1 MKRITYWRASRVL
14 EITIVV
20 IVGGRGL
27 RPENPIAFEVVWH
40 TIWIGL
46 RFHSTASRKV
56 PLSPSA
62 GNQLSK
68 LGCEGS
74 GCDFARVTF
83 VLTERPL
90 IFPHRRNYFSP
101 SGLKIPISGRKARMA
116 RVNDGNT
123 IKILKTTIVQVLIR
137 LQVGINYAIIAEG
150 ARVLSVRIEYQ
161 PVAAHNPMS
170 CVVKDKRDSPILK
183 I

>member
-1 MKRITYWRASRVL
+1 
-14 EITIVV
+14 
-20 IVGGRGL
+20 
-27 RPENPIAFEVVWH
+27 
-40 TIWIGL
+40 
-46 RFHSTASRKV
+46 
-56 PLSPSA
+56 
-62 GNQLSK
+62 
-68 LGCEGS
+68 
-74 GCDFARVTF
+74 
-83 VLTERPL
+83 
-90 IFPHRRNYFSP
+90 
-101 SGLKIPISGRKARMA
+101 MA